1 MKSIFTFSILILTSF
16 CFNKQSFAQ
25 CVSSE
30 SNVYSFSYGGSNY
43 EIVKENLNWVDASS
57 CAVARGGYLAEIDSQ
72 AEQDAIF
79 SNVNLAGITSSNTV
93 APDGGGASYLWI
105 GGNDLAMEGRWVW
118 DGDNTGATAQ
128 FWQGTSTGTPIGGLY
143 NNWGNEPDD
152 WNGQDG
158 LGFAFTDWPLGVA
171 GQWNDV
177 DETNTLYYIIEYPD
191 VTGLNEQTN
200 KHTIEVYPNPS
211 SELVVINFP
220 ENYTQFEETTI
231 EIFNLKGEMV
241 KHITTIEGKHEIST
255 DKLNNGIYFIKVLVR
270 NEETNSFKIV
280 ISK

>member
-1 MKSIFTFSILILTSF
+1 MKSIFTYSLLILISF
-16 CFNKQSFAQ
+16 AFNQQSFAQ
-25 CVSSE
+25 CVTSE
-30 SNVYSFSYGGSNY
+30 SNVYAFSYGGSNF

-57 CAVARGGYLAEIDSQ
+57 CAVVRGGYLAEIDSQ

-79 SNVNLAGITSSNTV
+79 NNVNLAGITGSNTV

-105 GGNDLAMEGRWVW
+105 GGNDLAIEGRWVW
-118 DGDNTGATAQ
+118 DGDNTGVTTQ
-128 FWQGTSTGTPIGGLY
+128 FWQGTSTGSPIGGLY

-152 WNGQDG
+152 YNGQDA

-191 VTGLNEQTN
+191 VTGLNEGDIN
-200 KHTIEVYPNPS
+200 PTIEVYPNPS
-211 SELVVINFP
+211 SELVIIDFP
-220 ENYTQFEETTI
+220 ENYIQFEETSI
-231 EIFNLKGEMV
+231 EIYNLNGQMIKQ
-241 KHITTIEGKHEIST
+241 IQSIEGKLEIST
-255 DKLNNGIYFIKVLVR
+255 DELNNGIYFIKVLIQ
-270 NEETNSFKIV
+270 NKETESYKIV